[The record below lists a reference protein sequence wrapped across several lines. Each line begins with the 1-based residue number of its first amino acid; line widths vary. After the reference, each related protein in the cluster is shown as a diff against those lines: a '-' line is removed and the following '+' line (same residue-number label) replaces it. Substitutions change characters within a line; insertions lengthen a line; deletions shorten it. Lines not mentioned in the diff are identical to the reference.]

1 MLEKY
6 ESMLGGKPEPTP
18 THRLQLTQSMESA
31 NQPPPINLRLTTTIP
46 LETGAKPKLKLIYH
60 PPHHPQ
66 PNPTPGN
73 TGVNLKLKKND
84 IMPVSTPSPIRK
96 RRKKLDTDK
105 GKVEGRKLGD
115 TLRKWLE
122 LEKKVA
128 DNIVVTG
135 SDISRNHGVDT
146 DVLVERN
153 RYEISRDTDV
163 VTLARDEPSI

>member
-1 MLEKY
+1 
-6 ESMLGGKPEPTP
+6 
-18 THRLQLTQSMESA
+18 
-31 NQPPPINLRLTTTIP
+31 
-46 LETGAKPKLKLIYH
+46 
-60 PPHHPQ
+60 
-66 PNPTPGN
+66 
-73 TGVNLKLKKND
+73 
-84 IMPVSTPSPIRK
+84 MPVSTPSPIRK

-153 RYEISRDTDV
+153 RYDISRDTDV